1 MSLSNLKHSLWI
13 IGDFLKF
20 VELKI
25 KGVYLISIEKIED
38 SRGFFART
46 WDDQEFKNRNLESN
60 FVQSSISFN
69 KKKGTIRGM
78 HFQLSP
84 YEETKIVSCI
94 AGKVF
99 DVIVDLRRNSPTFKQ
114 WESNLL
120 DSINYDML
128 YIPKGIAH
136 GFQTIDDNS
145 KIYYKMSEYYRPEY
159 YSGVRFDDPNLKIN
173 WPLEISNISE
183 NDKNWNFNFLH

>member
-1 MSLSNLKHSLWI
+1 
-13 IGDFLKF
+13 LKF

-46 WDDQEFKNRNLESN
+46 WDSEEFKNHDLISN
-60 FVQSSISFN
+60 FVQSSISSN

-78 HFQLSP
+78 HFQLPP

-94 AGKVF
+94 TGSVF
-99 DVIVDLRRNSPTFKQ
+99 DVIIDLRKNSPTFKQ
-114 WESNLL
+114 WISNVL
-120 DSINYDML
+120 DSKNHHML

-136 GFQTIDDNS
+136 GFQTIEDNS
-145 KIYYKMSEYYRPEY
+145 EIYYKMSEYYKSEY
-159 YSGVRFDDPNLKIN
+159 YRGARFDDPNFKIN

-183 NDKNWNFNFLH
+183 DDKNWNFKF

>member
-25 KGVYLISIEKIED
+25 KGVYLISIEKTED

>member
-1 MSLSNLKHSLWI
+1 
-13 IGDFLKF
+13 LKF
-20 VELKI
+20 IESKI
-25 KGVYLISIEKIED
+25 KGVYLISIEKTED

-84 YEETKIVSCI
+84 YEETKIISCI

>member
-1 MSLSNLKHSLWI
+1 
-13 IGDFLKF
+13 
-20 VELKI
+20 
-25 KGVYLISIEKIED
+25 
-38 SRGFFART
+38 
-46 WDDQEFKNRNLESN
+46 
-60 FVQSSISFN
+60 
-69 KKKGTIRGM
+69 M

-99 DVIVDLRRNSPTFKQ
+99 DVIIDLRKNSPTFKQ
-114 WESNLL
+114 WESNVL
-120 DSINYDML
+120 DSINHDML

-145 KIYYKMSEYYRPEY
+145 EIYYKMSEYYRPEY

>member
-1 MSLSNLKHSLWI
+1 MEFIES
-13 IGDFLKF
+13 
-20 VELKI
+20 KI
-25 KGVYLISIEKIED
+25 KGVYLISVEKIED
-38 SRGFFART
+38 NRGFFTRT
-46 WDDQEFKNRNLESN
+46 WDVQEFKNRNLESN

-69 KKKGTIRGM
+69 KKKGTIRGI

-99 DVIVDLRRNSPTFKQ
+99 DVIVDLRKNSPTFKQ

-120 DSINYDML
+120 DSINHDML

-145 KIYYKMSEYYRPEY
+145 EIYYKMSEYYRPEY
-159 YSGVRFDDPNLKIN
+159 YSGVKFDDPNLKIN
-173 WPLEISNISE
+173 WPLELSNISE
-183 NDKNWNFNFLH
+183 TDKNWNFDFLH

>member
-1 MSLSNLKHSLWI
+1 MWI
-13 IGDFLKF
+13 IGDYLKF
-20 VELKI
+20 IESKI
-25 KGVYLISIEKIED
+25 KGAYLISVEKIED
-38 SRGFFART
+38 NRGFFART

-69 KKKGTIRGM
+69 KNKGTIRGM

-94 AGKVF
+94 SGKVF

-114 WESNLL
+114 WESNVL
-120 DSINYDML
+120 DSINHDML

-145 KIYYKMSEYYRPEY
+145 EIYYKMSEYYRPEY

-173 WPLEISNISE
+173 WPLELSNISE
-183 NDKNWNFNFLH
+183 TDKNWNFDFLH